1 MSFEDVG
8 DDIRP
13 DRTKMKGISG
23 KLAELDRHGPV
34 LETGWSTISFT
45 QRNPEMARPREFDE
59 EVVLEQ
65 ALHVFWDKGYDSTS
79 LADLQ
84 EATGLTKSSLYKAFE
99 SKEGL
104 FRRVVERYHR
114 DHLGFRVLA
123 LAQPTPKRIAEALL
137 DGIVDLHTGKNTPSG
152 CLVTLAALA
161 CSADARVLGD
171 ELSESRNAFERRL
184 RVRFESVRQA
194 GPLPPGMTSN
204 DAAAFVSTFI
214 QGLAVQ
220 ARGGA
225 TRRQLRLLVAA
236 VLKTWPD

>member
-1 MSFEDVG
+1 
-8 DDIRP
+8 
-13 DRTKMKGISG
+13 
-23 KLAELDRHGPV
+23 
-34 LETGWSTISFT
+34 
-45 QRNPEMARPREFDE
+45 MARPREFDE
-59 EVVLEQ
+59 DYVLDQ

-114 DHLGFRVLA
+114 DHLGFRVQA
-123 LAQPTPKRIAEALL
+123 LAQPTPKRIVEALF
-137 DGIVDLHTGKNTPSG
+137 DGIVELHTGKDTPSG

-161 CSADARVLGD
+161 CSADARPLGD

-184 RVRFESVRQA
+184 RARFEAVKDA
-194 GPLPPGMTSN
+194 GPLPAGMTSH
-204 DAAAFVSTFI
+204 DAAAFISTFI

-225 TRRQLRLLVAA
+225 TRRQLRQLVAA
-236 VLKTWPD
+236 VLKSWPDK